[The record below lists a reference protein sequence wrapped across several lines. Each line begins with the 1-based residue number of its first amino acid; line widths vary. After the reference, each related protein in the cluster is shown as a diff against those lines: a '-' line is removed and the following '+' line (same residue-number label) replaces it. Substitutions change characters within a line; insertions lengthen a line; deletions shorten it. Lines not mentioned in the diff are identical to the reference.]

1 MQRPDFDVA
10 AFAARLDASD
20 LTGLFAE
27 WGFWGRLDQ
36 DEPPGDWRNWVMLA
50 GRGFGKT
57 RTGAE
62 WVSAQVAKRAEPL
75 RIALIGATERDVR
88 AVMIEGDSGLLS
100 VGRADQRPMWEAVRG
115 RLLWPSGA
123 QAYAYSAE
131 SPERLR
137 GPQFDFAWAD
147 EVAAWASGAAWD
159 NMQLALRLGP
169 RPRALATTTPRTTPF
184 VRRLVA
190 APATVVTRGR
200 TTDNRALS
208 RHYMAAMLAE
218 HGGTRFGRQ
227 ELDGELIDDFA
238 GALWTRTL
246 IEACRVRTLPPVR
259 RVVVGVDPPASS
271 GGDACGIVV
280 AALGIVLL
288 AINFNDWVGTRVFY
302 VTGSSSRGVEGFL
315 PVLID
320 ALQHLILPTTALVL
334 IGYAG
339 THFLQRSLLLDNIKA
354 DYVRTARAKG
364 LTKPQAIRRHAL
376 RTSLIPVAT
385 QVAFTIPTVFTGAV
399 LTETIFAWNG
409 MGRYFIETISGNDI
423 HGTVAIAAF
432 GAFLTAIGALLAD
445 VAVVVLDPRV
455 RVT

>member
-1 MQRPDFDVA
+1 MIRYLVRRFLGWLLMIVVATNVTYFLAWGYLDPRSNYVARRPPLSPEQITQQLAPRNLSDTVPLLERWWNWITGIVLRWDWGVSPVGQVVNEQVA
-10 AFAARLDASD
+10 YR
-20 LTGLFAE
+20 
-27 WGFWGRLDQ
+27 
-36 DEPPGDWRNWVMLA
+36 M
-50 GRGFGKT
+50 
-57 RTGAE
+57 
-62 WVSAQVAKRAEPL
+62 WVSAQLVLGATVIATVIG
-75 RIALIGATERDVR
+75 IALGVYTASRQYKLGDRIGQATS
-88 AVMIEGDSGLLS
+88 I
-100 VGRADQRPMWEAVRG
+100 
-115 RLLWPSGA
+115 
-123 QAYAYSAE
+123 
-131 SPERLR
+131 
-137 GPQFDFAWAD
+137 
-147 EVAAWASGAAWD
+147 
-159 NMQLALRLGP
+159 
-169 RPRALATTTPRTTPF
+169 ATM
-184 VRRLVA
+184 
-190 APATVVTRGR
+190 
-200 TTDNRALS
+200 N
-208 RHYMAAMLAE
+208 
-218 HGGTRFGRQ
+218 
-227 ELDGELIDDFA
+227 IN
-238 GALWTRTL
+238 
-246 IEACRVRTLPPVR
+246 
-259 RVVVGVDPPASS
+259 
-271 GGDACGIVV
+271 IVV

-302 VTGSSSRGVEGFL
+302 VTGSSSRGVEGFF

-320 ALQHLILPTTALVL
+320 ALQHLILPTAALVL